1 MKFWLAT
8 ANLKRIEECLAY
20 GIFEGVI
27 TNPAVVAEER
37 TNPEVLFKEICRIAP
52 RAYYQLE
59 AGTREGML
67 EEAERML
74 AVDPERMLIKVPAT
88 REGFGV
94 IRKLSDQDHEVMAT
108 AVPTNTW
115 MILAAAAGAR
125 KIAPYSSMLQ
135 RAQIQSKMEGVL
147 AMQRIIAAQELDVEL
162 CTGIYHATEIP
173 RYAAGGVRSAFIWE
187 KDLETY
193 LTQEL
198 VDQAVAGFEQDWD
211 TISGLY

>member
-1 MKFWLAT
+1 
-8 ANLKRIEECLAY
+8 
-20 GIFEGVI
+20 
-27 TNPAVVAEER
+27 
-37 TNPEVLFKEICRIAP
+37 
-52 RAYYQLE
+52 
-59 AGTREGML
+59 ML

-74 AVDPERMLIKVPAT
+74 AVDPERMLIKVPAP

-94 IRKLSDQDHEVMAT
+94 IRKLSDQGREVMAT
-108 AVPTNTW
+108 AVPTNAW

-125 KIAPYSSMLQ
+125 KVAPYSSMLQ

-147 AMQRIIAAQELDVEL
+147 AMQRIIAAQGLEVEL

-187 KDLETY
+187 KDVETY

-198 VDQAVAGFEQDWD
+198 VDQAVAGFEQDWE